1 MAPIT
6 SIFAPFVAAV
16 ALLAP
21 LASAA
26 PQLFRDGKFI
36 GLPIANAEALNLI
49 PSSYIVVY
57 NSSMDTADI
66 DASQASIMS
75 TIAKRNVYKRSL
87 DGRQLSTRVQTC
99 QINKWRA
106 LMLDADDKTIL
117 DIMKDPTVAYVE
129 GDAKV
134 HLSIPETPVLEEDG
148 DMHALPVDAS
158 GPLTKRASASQAG
171 APSGLF
177 RLSSSA
183 PNGATTGTYTFDET
197 AGQNITVYVVDT
209 GVRTTHAEFEGRAEF
224 TAEAN
229 FIRGSPLTDE
239 NGHGSHCA
247 GTIAG
252 KTFGVAKKANIV
264 GVKVL
269 DKDGS
274 GQNSGVIAGMNFV
287 AKDVAA
293 KGRGRKAVMNMSLG
307 GGASKA
313 VNDAIN
319 NIRAAGVVP
328 VVAAGNENQNAINS
342 SPASATAAIT
352 VGAIDQRTDA
362 KASFSNFG
370 DVVDI
375 FAPGVQVVSVDAKS
389 DTGSKPLSGTSMA
402 SPHVAGLAAY
412 LMALDPTLTAGGA
425 LSSAVDKV
433 DARMKALSD
442 AMKDASGAEVK
453 SNTRGTTNRIAN
465 NGNI

>member
-134 HLSIPETPVLEEDG
+134 QLNIPETPVLEEDS
-148 DMHALPVDAS
+148 DMHALAVDAS
-158 GPLTKRASASQAG
+158 GPLTKRASTSQTG

-177 RLSSSA
+177 RLSATA

-209 GVRTTHAEFEGRAEF
+209 GVRITHTEFEGRAEF
-224 TAEAN
+224 PVEAN
-229 FIRGSPLTDE
+229 FINPGTEVDE

-252 KTFGVAKKANIV
+252 KTFGVAKNAKIV

-269 DKDGS
+269 DAQGG

-287 AKDVAA
+287 AKNVAEN
-293 KGRGRKAVMNMSLG
+293 GRGRKSVMNMSLG
-307 GGASKA
+307 GASSRA
-313 VNDAIN
+313 VNEAIN

-328 VVAAGNENQNAINS
+328 VVAAGNENQNAANS
-342 SPASATAAIT
+342 SPASAAGAIT
-352 VGAIDQRTDA
+352 VGAIDQRTDV

-370 DVVDI
+370 EVVDI

-389 DTGSKPLSGTSMA
+389 NTGSKALSGTSMA

-425 LSSAVDKV
+425 LSSAADKV
-433 DARMKALSD
+433 DARMKALAD
-442 AMKDASGAEVK
+442 AMGATVK
-453 SNTRGTTNRIAN
+453 NNTRGTTNRIAN
-465 NGNI
+465 NGNV